1 MEVIERGVG
10 LRVSTSLVPPAAK
23 GCRDVCRDNGRT
35 GRGAEAEEASECVI
49 EASRG
54 LRWIGGLCVWAG
66 GGGGDWRRRACVRG
80 ATGRWN
86 ESQSLPDSAR
96 QRQTRRAGTGLQRQR
111 SGSHAAVSRD
121 LWPSARECTPLG
133 RLWPMQPRAR
143 RRNSS
148 RPESNGWAES
158 TRRKLHP
165 GAVMMF
171 GAPNRLMT
179 SGSELDLSAN
189 WQVWGSARMTKQPW
203 RLGSPKDKTRPHGE
217 KTGNA
222 ASRQKSSNWPWA
234 AFQAFAA
241 GPLWLGTA
249 ITHTTAQTC
258 YRSLSILVTLPRRA
272 KTTHASNHP
281 THSLAD

>member
-1 MEVIERGVG
+1 M
-10 LRVSTSLVPPAAK
+10 STSLVPPAAK

-54 LRWIGGLCVWAG
+54 LRWIGGLCVQPVAAGVTGEGGRACGERQAG
-66 GGGGDWRRRACVRG
+66 GMSRNPCPIPPASDKPAGQERACSGRG
-80 ATGRWN
+80 AARMLPCHEICGRPPEN
-86 ESQSLPDSAR
+86 ARLLAGSGPCSLAPDGAICLEHR
-96 QRQTRRAGTGLQRQR
+96 
-111 SGSHAAVSRD
+111 
-121 LWPSARECTPLG
+121 
-133 RLWPMQPRAR
+133 
-143 RRNSS
+143 
-148 RPESNGWAES
+148 NGWAES
-158 TRRKLHP
+158 TRRKRHP

-234 AFQAFAA
+234 AFQAFAV
-241 GPLWLGTA
+241 GPLWLGTT